1 MKKNLVYAMM
11 SAIAL
16 TSAVS
21 FTGCASDDGASVDT
35 NPTYDGKSV
44 RTDFAF
50 SITKASQ
57 GTRMSAATVQEQNQ
71 PFVGIDNMFLL
82 PFDGEPG
89 TGSGASAVTST
100 NAAIFHLGS
109 LTSSDIYDATDNPD
123 NKVLPTNKAKS
134 SKVYSLTLPIG
145 TDNFLFY
152 GTAKRNSETDFVKG
166 ALTRSGLP
174 VPTSTSASAAVSIDE
189 INFALKSIQTGL
201 GANATNI
208 AAYLTAIA
216 NTALTGE
223 HEVMSWKATTD
234 AATYKSEYKSL
245 ADLYEKFTDNSH
257 QPRAGS
263 AEAVARTVLDL
274 YKGAKKING
283 ESSVTNVKDIADAI
297 CTSIT
302 GASGVKV
309 KLYKPGATVGDDP
322 VELAG
327 NASDGD
333 PDTWTAVLYGLTGDG
348 NPNTT
353 FPANLGLPM
362 GAAQL
367 TWVEG
372 STSGQYEFKYNDNPT
387 SFLETTTPTS
397 VSNTI
402 EKYRYPAELIYF
414 DNSPLRATDSYR
426 AIGDFPVT
434 ADKWDI
440 ANADVTENNGFD
452 TDIWNKS
459 EVSASTRAVAMQNN
473 VNYGVALL
481 ATTVKFSTAPT
492 ACEDNCAAILGGA
505 ATNQSLDETGKFK
518 VTGLLIGGQPASVDW
533 DMTNPDDDFKEVI
546 YDNEITFESTALST
560 GDIGTNYTIVLDN
573 YKTGGEDDQKAVLIA
588 LEIKNEGAD
597 FYGYNGLIPAGST
610 FYLLGTLDPKATSGV
625 TGYTPNDRSTSPN
638 MYRITKEDVNRVFV
652 QDYKTT
658 ANIVI
663 NPATALK
670 KAYNTIPDLRST
682 EIVFGLS
689 VDMKWEAGY
698 TFTVEI

>member
-21 FTGCASDDGASVDT
+21 FTGCASDDSASVDT
-35 NPTYDGKSV
+35 NPTYDGTSV

-50 SITKASQ
+50 SITKAAP
-57 GTRMSAATVQEQNQ
+57 GTRMNAETVQEEGQK
-71 PFVGIDNMFLL
+71 FVGIDKMFLL
-82 PFDGEPG
+82 PFDGVPG
-89 TGSGASAVTST
+89 AVTET
-100 NAAIFHLGS
+100 NAASFYLGS
-109 LTSSDIYDATDNPD
+109 LIPADITSTDNP
-123 NKVLPTNKAKS
+123 NGNVLPTDKAKS

-166 ALTRSGLP
+166 SLTRSGLP
-174 VPTSTSASAAVSIDE
+174 VPTSDNPSAEVSIGD

-201 GANATNI
+201 GENATNI

-216 NTALTGE
+216 NTTN
-223 HEVMSWKATTD
+223 WKGTTD
-234 AATYKSEYKSL
+234 LAKTNSEYKSL
-245 ADLYEKFTDNSH
+245 ADLYEKFTDNSN

-283 ESSVTNVKDIADAI
+283 ESSVSAVQTIANAI

-302 GASGVKV
+302 GATGVKV
-309 KLYKPGATVGDDP
+309 KITRADGTTELTGTGDG
-322 VELAG
+322 E
-327 NASDGD
+327 
-333 PDTWTAVLYGLTGDG
+333 PDTWKAFMVNLTGTSIYGEAEGKQANDI
-348 NPNTT
+348 

-372 STSGQYEFKYNDNPT
+372 STSGQYEFKYNDKPT
-387 SFLETTTPTS
+387 SFLEPTTPTPTS

-402 EKYRYPAELIYF
+402 DKYRYPAELIYF

-434 ADKWDI
+434 ADNWDR
-440 ANADVTENNGFD
+440 ADEDVTGNNGFD

-625 TGYTPNDRSTSPN
+625 QNYTPNPRSTSPN
-638 MYRITKEDVNRVFV
+638 KYRITKEDVRRVFV

-689 VDMKWEAGY
+689 VDMEWESGY

>member
-1 MKKNLVYAMM
+1 MKKNFFYAMM

-35 NPTYDGKSV
+35 NPTYDGTSV

-123 NKVLPTNKAKS
+123 NKVLPTDKAKS

-152 GTAKRNSETDFVKG
+152 GTAKRNNETDFVKG
-166 ALTRSGLP
+166 SLTRSGLP
-174 VPTSTSASAAVSIDE
+174 VPTSDNPSAEVSIGD

-201 GANATNI
+201 GENATNI

-216 NTALTGE
+216 NTTN
-223 HEVMSWKATTD
+223 WKGTTD
-234 AATYKSEYKSL
+234 LAKTNSEYKSL
-245 ADLYEKFTDNSH
+245 ADLYEKFTDNSN

-283 ESSVTNVKDIADAI
+283 ESSVSAVQTIANAI

-302 GASGVKV
+302 GATGVKV
-309 KLYKPGATVGDDP
+309 KITREDGTTELTGTGDG
-322 VELAG
+322 E
-327 NASDGD
+327 
-333 PDTWTAVLYGLTGDG
+333 PDTWKAFMVNLTGTSIYGEAEGKQANDI
-348 NPNTT
+348 

-367 TWVEG
+367 KWAKNS
-372 STSGQYEFKYNDNPT
+372 STNAYEFQYNDNPT
-387 SFLETTTPTS
+387 SFLEPTTPTPTS

-402 EKYRYPAELIYF
+402 DKYRYPAELIYF

-434 ADKWDI
+434 ADNWDR
-440 ANADVTENNGFD
+440 ADEAVTGNNGFD

-533 DMTNPDDDFKEVI
+533 DMTNPDDDFEEVI

-573 YKTGGEDDQKAVLIA
+573 YKAGVEADQKAVLIA

-610 FYLLGTLDPKATSGV
+610 FYLLGTLDPKAASGV
-625 TGYTPNDRSTSPN
+625 TDYTPNSRSTTGD
-638 MYRITKEDVNRVFV
+638 YRITKEDVKRVFV

-689 VDMKWEAGY
+689 VDMEWESGY